1 MANSFFDYRKNSC
14 LNDSIDT
21 ALDAISQTIS
31 SLDDIESI
39 EPNELTCLLFNK
51 ILQSVRYIKSAE
63 ELGFLSRNQL
73 SHWKHIES
81 RSVIDYRKNSCLND
95 SIDTALDAI
104 SKATD
109 LLDDIESVELNEM
122 LFLLFN
128 KILQYVRYI
137 KSAKELGFLSQSQL
151 DYWKSIENK
160 AVFVTNF
167 IEDFYHLK
175 NVYPFTDNF
184 VFYMKN
190 RELMNEFFK
199 ELIRVT
205 KNLTPKHK
213 ESI

>member
-73 SHWKHIES
+73 SNWKH
-81 RSVIDYRKNSCLND
+81 
-95 SIDTALDAI
+95 
-104 SKATD
+104 
-109 LLDDIESVELNEM
+109 
-122 LFLLFN
+122 
-128 KILQYVRYI
+128 
-137 KSAKELGFLSQSQL
+137 
-151 DYWKSIENK
+151 IENK
-160 AVFVTNF
+160 AVFVANF

-205 KNLTPKHK
+205 KKLVSKYK